1 MVNDIERMTQEYIRK
16 HIRFGWWAL
25 LCFLTLGI
33 VLESLHAFKVGWY
46 MNVDNSTRRLMWT
59 LAHAHGT
66 LLAIVNI
73 VFGTS
78 LATLPLQGERQLAF
92 TSNCLLA
99 AGFLL
104 PVGFFVGGIFSLG
117 GDPGLG
123 ITLVPLGA
131 LCLLVGVLLVAKGP
145 HVIRDARSQK
155 SDSQQNQTAKHRK
168 NKKKR

>member
-1 MVNDIERMTQEYIRK
+1 MDSELEQLVQTCIRR

-33 VLESLHAFKVGWY
+33 VLEILHGFKIGWY
-46 MNVDNSTRRLMWT
+46 LNVDNSTRRLMWT

-78 LATLPLQGERQLAF
+78 LAIVALDNKRRLAF
-92 TSNCLLA
+92 ASNSLLA
-99 AGFLL
+99 ANFLL
-104 PVGFFVGGIFSLG
+104 PVGFFVGGIFSIG

-123 ITLVPLGA
+123 ILLVPVGA
-131 LCLLVGVLLVAKGP
+131 LCLLVSVLLIASGLEREASAA
-145 HVIRDARSQK
+145 ISETNTA
-155 SDSQQNQTAKHRK
+155 QNQRSKKRK
-168 NKKKR
+168 NRNRR